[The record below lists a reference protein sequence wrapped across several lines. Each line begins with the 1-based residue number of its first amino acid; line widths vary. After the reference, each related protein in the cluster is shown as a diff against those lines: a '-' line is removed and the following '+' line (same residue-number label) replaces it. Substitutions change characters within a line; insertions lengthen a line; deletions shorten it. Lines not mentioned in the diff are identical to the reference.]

1 MAQPQTFTAPD
12 GKQIELTWAT
22 DEVLREILD
31 VLNKDKKGDTKSQ
44 KANKKVITENLTP
57 DDISIIRAVIRK
69 EVAKIFF
76 DLYRKKSTWS
86 N

>member
-1 MAQPQTFTAPD
+1 MTT
-12 GKQIELTWAT
+12 
-22 DEVLREILD
+22 
-31 VLNKDKKGDTKSQ
+31 Q
-44 KANKKVITENLTP
+44 KANNKVITESLNP
-57 DDISIIRAVIRK
+57 EDISIIRAVIRK

>member
-1 MAQPQTFTAPD
+1 MTT
-12 GKQIELTWAT
+12 
-22 DEVLREILD
+22 
-31 VLNKDKKGDTKSQ
+31 Q
-44 KANKKVITENLTP
+44 KPNNKVITENLTP
-57 DDISIIRAVIRK
+57 EDISIIRAVIRR

>member
-1 MAQPQTFTAPD
+1 MTT
-12 GKQIELTWAT
+12 
-22 DEVLREILD
+22 
-31 VLNKDKKGDTKSQ
+31 Q

-57 DDISIIRAVIRK
+57 EDISIIRAVIRK

>member
-1 MAQPQTFTAPD
+1 MTT
-12 GKQIELTWAT
+12 
-22 DEVLREILD
+22 
-31 VLNKDKKGDTKSQ
+31 Q
-44 KANKKVITENLTP
+44 KAKKEVISESLTP
-57 DDISIIRAVIRK
+57 EDISIIRAVIRR

>member
-1 MAQPQTFTAPD
+1 MATQKIKRKII
-12 GKQIELTWAT
+12 GEELTS
-22 DEVLREILD
+22 DDVSKLRTL
-31 VLNKDKKGDTKSQ
+31 
-44 KANKKVITENLTP
+44 
-57 DDISIIRAVIRK
+57 IRK

>member
-1 MAQPQTFTAPD
+1 MKSKPVI
-12 GKQIELTWAT
+12 K
-22 DEVLREILD
+22 EVL
-31 VLNKDKKGDTKSQ
+31 S
-44 KANKKVITENLTP
+44 P
-57 DDISIIRAVIRK
+57 DELAELRKLIRK

>member
-1 MAQPQTFTAPD
+1 MATQKTKRKII
-12 GKQIELTWAT
+12 GEELTS
-22 DEVLREILD
+22 DDVSKLRTL
-31 VLNKDKKGDTKSQ
+31 
-44 KANKKVITENLTP
+44 
-57 DDISIIRAVIRK
+57 IRK

>member
-1 MAQPQTFTAPD
+1 MPKP
-12 GKQIELTWAT
+12 KI
-22 DEVLREILD
+22 
-31 VLNKDKKGDTKSQ
+31 KS
-44 KANKKVITENLTP
+44 KVITEELTA
-57 DDISIIRAVIRK
+57 DDISKIRSLIRK

>member
-1 MAQPQTFTAPD
+1 MP
-12 GKQIELTWAT
+12 
-22 DEVLREILD
+22 
-31 VLNKDKKGDTKSQ
+31 NQ
-44 KANKKVITENLTP
+44 KPNNKVITENLTP
-57 DDISIIRAVIRK
+57 DDISIIRTVIRK

>member
-1 MAQPQTFTAPD
+1 M
-12 GKQIELTWAT
+12 GKYKSKILNEELTS
-22 DEVLREILD
+22 DD
-31 VLNKDKKGDTKSQ
+31 VLK
-44 KANKKVITENLTP
+44 
-57 DDISIIRAVIRK
+57 IRSLIRK

>member
-1 MAQPQTFTAPD
+1 M
-12 GKQIELTWAT
+12 GKYKSKILNEELTSE
-22 DEVLREILD
+22 EVL
-31 VLNKDKKGDTKSQ
+31 K
-44 KANKKVITENLTP
+44 
-57 DDISIIRAVIRK
+57 IRTLIRK

>member
-1 MAQPQTFTAPD
+1 MP
-12 GKQIELTWAT
+12 KQKIKSKPLAEQLT
-22 DEVLREILD
+22 DDD
-31 VLNKDKKGDTKSQ
+31 VSK
-44 KANKKVITENLTP
+44 
-57 DDISIIRAVIRK
+57 IRSLIRK

>member
-1 MAQPQTFTAPD
+1 MATQKIKRKII
-12 GKQIELTWAT
+12 GEELTM
-22 DEVLREILD
+22 DD
-31 VLNKDKKGDTKSQ
+31 VSK
-44 KANKKVITENLTP
+44 
-57 DDISIIRAVIRK
+57 IRSLIRK

>member
-1 MAQPQTFTAPD
+1 MPTQKP
-12 GKQIELTWAT
+12 
-22 DEVLREILD
+22 
-31 VLNKDKKGDTKSQ
+31 KS
-44 KANKKVITENLTP
+44 KVITENLTP
-57 DDISIIRAVIRK
+57 DDISIIRTVIRK